1 MKLVRDRNVLSNFD
15 KKIIKDVDLKDQF
28 PYYWNCSQVSND
40 TLPYLAHT
48 LVERQN
54 KKGIE
59 MNRLTDY
66 SSHTMFFIN
75 IVKKFC
81 IKNKIPIKKIFRS
94 CINLTWS
101 LPEKEGVWHTDHNFK
116 HRQFL
121 MHLTETDAGTL
132 LKKGKKIIEIPPV
145 KYEGICFEGLVKHKV
160 KYCSAKYRR
169 RVMFVTTF
177 I

>member
-15 KKIIKDVDLKDQF
+15 KKIIKDVVLKDKF
-28 PYYWNCSQVSND
+28 PYYWNCSQVNDD
-40 TLPYLAHT
+40 TLPYLSHT

-81 IKNKIPIKKIFRS
+81 IKNKIAVDF
-94 CINLTWS
+94 
-101 LPEKEGVWHTDHNFK
+101 
-116 HRQFL
+116 
-121 MHLTETDAGTL
+121 
-132 LKKGKKIIEIPPV
+132 
-145 KYEGICFEGLVKHKV
+145 
-160 KYCSAKYRR
+160 
-169 RVMFVTTF
+169 
-177 I
+177 